1 MFFCSNETK
10 FAKTV
15 EQQHKH
21 CFSNVLVE
29 RKKLDKA
36 FILEWLH
43 LLVSLDSSGF
53 RTDYFCLVKFTF
65 GSQRVKISFTNL
77 NTKFVLKDFSD
88 TQSELLRVLR
98 ESQYRQILHS

>member
-43 LLVSLDSSGF
+43 LWVSLDSSGYK
-53 RTDYFCLVKFTF
+53 TDFLSLVKFTF

-77 NTKFVLKDFSD
+77 NTKFVLKVLPIHRAKAIKI
-88 TQSELLRVLR
+88 LL
-98 ESQYRQILHS
+98 